1 MSTVIL
7 LCLGARTSEG
17 TIGGAGFEFGF
28 EFSEFGFGGFEFG
41 LDFGPGSGVGRF
53 SETVSFP
60 RSLSC
65 LVRSGGGSERD
76 LRCWGKTSS
85 GGMFSPRVRV
95 SLAIRFRR
103 SNFSASPGRAM
114 S

>member
-1 MSTVIL
+1 VSTVIL

-17 TIGGAGFEFGF
+17 TDGGAGFEFGF
-28 EFSEFGFGGFEFG
+28 EFSGFGFG

-53 SETVSFP
+53 SDTVSFP

-103 SNFSASPGRAM
+103 SNFSASPWRAI